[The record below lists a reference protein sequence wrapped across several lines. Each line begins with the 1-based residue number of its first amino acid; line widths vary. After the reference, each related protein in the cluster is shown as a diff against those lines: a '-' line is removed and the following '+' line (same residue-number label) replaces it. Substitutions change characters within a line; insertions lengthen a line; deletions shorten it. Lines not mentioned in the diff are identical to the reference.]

1 MGESTGG
8 PPQREVL
15 VMKKSNLFVACSTYL
30 SLFGLA
36 LGTWFVAGASSIGS
50 ENSVG
55 VAATRRD
62 GIILLA
68 VGVVIAA
75 FTVYQVMRPQTM
87 TIDAEG
93 FTVQSIMSRKD
104 RRRSWD
110 ECGAFQVR
118 RLSTGTA
125 GYRAVTYTTTR
136 IGEGHRKFNRLL
148 ADWDESVLP
157 GFGGLGVDQLAQL
170 MNAYRNAALRP
181 LTDEEAEED
190 AWRRYPK
197 CRRRSVDQHPGI
209 TE

>member
-15 VMKKSNLFVACSTYL
+15 VMKKLNLFVACSMYL
-30 SLFGLA
+30 CLFGLA
-36 LGTWFVAGASSIGS
+36 LGTWLAADASSLGS

-62 GIILLA
+62 GIIVLA
-68 VGVVIAA
+68 VAVLITA
-75 FTVYQVMRPQTM
+75 FTVYQVVSPPTM
-87 TIDAEG
+87 TIDTEG
-93 FTVQSIMSRKD
+93 FTVQSIRLRKN

-125 GYRAVTYTTTR
+125 GYRAVVYTTTR
-136 IGEGHRKFNRLL
+136 IGEAHRKFNRLL

-157 GFGGLGVDQLAQL
+157 GFGGLRVDQLAQL

-190 AWRRYPK
+190 AWRRYP
-197 CRRRSVDQHPGI
+197 SAG
-209 TE
+209 EGA